1 MLSYRG
7 RNMQAGCSVAEGQHS
22 MTVPDGRPGDGFRLA
37 VDLGTSHTVAMMR
50 WPEGRARPLLF
61 DGQPLLPSAVFLDTT
76 GRLHVGRDALRLGYA
91 EPRRFEPNPKRR
103 IDETSVLLGDAEVP
117 VADLFAALLGAV
129 AREAVATTGFLP
141 PTVLTYPAAWG
152 ERRRAVLTEA
162 VARAGWPAETT
173 FLPEP
178 VAAARYFAEVLR
190 RPVPVGS
197 ALAVFDFGGGTL
209 DVAVVRNDGHGFT
222 VAASGGLD
230 DLGGL
235 DLDSAVADHLG
246 KSLAGAEPAAWTA
259 LTDPATLGQWR
270 ARRQFWEDIRGAK
283 EMLSRTVL
291 APVPVPGVEHAVP
304 LSRDEF
310 EALATPLL
318 HRGIAE
324 TAEVLAAAGVPQG
337 ELAGLFLVGGS
348 SRVPLVARLLHSELG
363 IAPTVLEQP
372 ELPVAEGALTGAAVP
387 AQRQGG
393 GRHAAP
399 VPVGVAP
406 VGAAPESAAPNG
418 AVPESVVPNS
428 AVPESAA
435 PNSAVPESAA
445 PNSALPESAAP
456 NSAVPESAAP
466 NSALPESAAPESA
479 LPERIAP
486 AHIAPHYEQGVAHAA
501 TPTPTPSTLPNNRPP
516 PSSAP
521 PSSAP
526 VSPSPQYAEPVDPWA
541 TAEAAALAGGGG
553 GGAGHAVF
561 PGSPGPVTPP
571 ASESWLASAE
581 PGQRKRSYRKRALV
595 AAGLVVVLGL
605 AAAAAVVFWPRDRAL
620 DFTPL
625 ADAKRFAPAVTMTS
639 KFADAEILGDR
650 AYFASTDEAGTLGA
664 VAVDTK
670 SGVQVWSS
678 PAAGVAAQ
686 WDHMIALPD
695 GLAVFS
701 ATDTTTR
708 QRRMVILGRDHGELR
723 WERSLG
729 DDDGVWFMADVV
741 VVADRAQHRLLGLE
755 INNKG
760 KTRWE
765 IPDIKG
771 DSSTAT
777 AVIPATTNDDIIGP
791 ATASGSRLAPDM
803 TDDTR
808 IVQIGADRSARV
820 IDAKSGDIVVK
831 PRQSVADPDDEV
843 VAHNGRLIVRE
854 SENAQRIM
862 SYALDKLG
870 EPKSVYTAPDTTR
883 QLSHLVPCGPDR
895 VCFVEA
901 AGYEDKTDQVT
912 SLDVTTGKRWARSLP
927 STETLVPVGDSVLA
941 AQNTTPPR
949 VSLLNAKGAVVW
961 TREGEAARLNNAN
974 MLLFLKAGSDYPDD
988 SFVWGDHVGDPAAPL
1003 GALQQVR
1010 SSTCSWDTAMLACV
1024 TDKDF
1029 VLQRFA
1035 H

>member
-1 MLSYRG
+1 
-7 RNMQAGCSVAEGQHS
+7 MQAGCSVAEGQHS
-22 MTVPDGRPGDGFRLA
+22 MTGPDGRPGDGFRLA

-91 EPRRFEPNPKRR
+91 EPGRFEPNPKRR
-103 IDETSVLLGDAEVP
+103 VDEASVLLGDTEVP

-141 PTVLTYPAAWG
+141 PTALTYPAAWG

-162 VARAGWPAETT
+162 VAKAGWPAETT

-270 ARRQFWEDIRGAK
+270 ARRQFWEDVRGAK

-304 LSRDEF
+304 LTRDEF

-324 TAEVLAAAGVPQG
+324 TAEVLAAAGVPPG

-363 IAPTVLEQP
+363 VAPTVLEQP
-372 ELPVAEGALTGAAVP
+372 ELPVAEGALAGAVVP
-387 AQRQGG
+387 EQRQGSG
-393 GRHAAP
+393 QQGSGRQGSGQHGAP
-399 VPVGVAP
+399 VPVGAE
-406 VGAAPESAAPNG
+406 PES
-418 AVPESVVPNS
+418 
-428 AVPESAA
+428 
-435 PNSAVPESAA
+435 
-445 PNSALPESAAP
+445 
-456 NSAVPESAAP
+456 
-466 NSALPESAAPESA
+466 
-479 LPERIAP
+479 
-486 AHIAPHYEQGVAHAA
+486 IAPHYEQGVAHAA

-516 PSSAP
+516 PSSPP

-541 TAEAAALAGGGG
+541 TAEAAALAGSGG

-581 PGQRKRSYRKRALV
+581 PGQRRRSYRKKALV

-625 ADAKRFAPAVTMTS
+625 TDAKRFAPAVAMTS

-670 SGVQVWSS
+670 TGKQVWST
-678 PAAGVAAQ
+678 PAAGVAVQ

-701 ATDTTTR
+701 ATDTTTH
-708 QRRMVILGRDHGELR
+708 QRRMVILGGDHGELR

-755 INNKG
+755 VDNKG

-771 DSSTAT
+771 DSSTST
-777 AVIPATTNDDIIGP
+777 AVIPATTSDDIIGP
-791 ATASGSRLAPDM
+791 ATASGSQLAPDT

-808 IVQIGADRSARV
+808 IVQISADRSARV

-862 SYALDKLG
+862 SYDLGKLG
-870 EPKSVYTAPDTTR
+870 EPDSVYTAPDTTR
-883 QLSHLVPCGPDR
+883 QLTHLVPCGPDR

-912 SLDVTTGKRWARSLP
+912 SLDVVTGKRWARSLP

-961 TREGEAARLNNAN
+961 TREGAAARLNNAN

-988 SFVWGDHVGDPAAPL
+988 SFVWGDHVGDPAVPL

-1035 H
+1035 K